1 MKRDPCKILWDFQ
14 IEFVD
19 FSFDPV
25 VAEDRES
32 FAGFLLVEIR
42 LSNDTPSFFWLCD
55 IPSTRKSSLR
65 LLVPSEG
72 AINSP

>member
-14 IEFVD
+14 SEFVD
-19 FSFDPV
+19 FSFVPV

-32 FAGFLLVEIR
+32 FAGILLVET
-42 LSNDTPSFFWLCD
+42 DTFRFFWFCD
-55 IPSTRKSSLR
+55 IPSTRESSLR